1 MVGGKHMMQAFF
13 LFSLSLHYSSGT
25 TQETVSKPQEVSGA
39 WSSILLNV
47 KVNQRY
53 KMLSPATSNTIS
65 IDGGVLKLQDT
76 LSAPTQHTFSIVTVF
91 ATQYR
96 THINCMGKK

>member
-1 MVGGKHMMQAFF
+1 MGGKHMMQAFF

-25 TQETVSKPQEVSGA
+25 TQERVSKHQEVIGD

-65 IDGGVLKLQDT
+65 IDCGVLKLQDT
-76 LSAPTQHTFSIVTVF
+76 FFSAPTQHTFSIVTVF
-91 ATQYR
+91 ATQYT
-96 THINCMGKK
+96 THINCTGKK